1 MLWKYELTSSMDD
14 SLILSKNSIDHY
26 KKRKGGFGMN
36 KYKIAVLAGDGV
48 GPEVVPEG
56 VKVLQAV
63 SRATGDFGFVAD
75 EFPWGSEYYFKHG
88 QMMPDDAL
96 DILKGYDAIYLGAI
110 GHPDI
115 ADHIGV
121 GQIIFKIRQGF
132 NQYVNLR
139 PIKLLPG
146 IDCPLKNKGMADIDM
161 LFIRENTEGEYGN
174 IGGTFMARTSRETVL
189 QTNIFTRFGTERAMR
204 YAFEQAKKRTG
215 KLTSVTKSNALKH
228 SMVFWDEVFADLSEQ
243 YPQVQTRKVLVDA
256 MAMFMVL
263 KPEQFDVVVASNL
276 FGDILT
282 DLGAGLQGGLGFAP
296 GGNINPEKAF
306 PSMFEPIHGS
316 APDIAG
322 QGIANPIAT
331 VWAGQMMLQH
341 LGEDRGARLMM
352 SAIEQV
358 CAEGKVKTPDM
369 GGCNSSTEMA
379 DAIAKK
385 VAELAKM
392 A

>member
-1 MLWKYELTSSMDD
+1 LN
-14 SLILSKNSIDHY
+14 IIDHHQQ
-26 KKRKGGFGMN
+26 KKRGIFVKN
-36 KYKIAVLAGDGV
+36 YKIAVLSGDGV

-56 VKVLQAV
+56 VRVLQAV
-63 SRATGDFGFVAD
+63 SRATGDFGLVAD
-75 EFPWGSEYYFKHG
+75 EFPWGSEHYMKYG

-96 DILKGYDAIYLGAI
+96 DILKRYDAIFLGAI

-115 ADHIGV
+115 PDHIGV

-146 IDCPLKNKGMADIDM
+146 IDCPLKNKKMSDIDM

-189 QTNIFTRFGTERAMR
+189 QTNIFTRYGTERAMR
-204 YAFEQAKKRTG
+204 YAFEQAGKRKG

-228 SMVFWDEVFADLSEQ
+228 SMVFWDEVFADLSKQ

-296 GGNINPEKAF
+296 GGNINPEKEF

-341 LGEDRGARLMM
+341 LGEDRGARVMM

-369 GGCNSSTEMA
+369 GGCNSTTEMA
-379 DAIAKK
+379 DAIAQK
-385 VAELAKM
+385 VAELAQ
-392 A
+392 AVQ